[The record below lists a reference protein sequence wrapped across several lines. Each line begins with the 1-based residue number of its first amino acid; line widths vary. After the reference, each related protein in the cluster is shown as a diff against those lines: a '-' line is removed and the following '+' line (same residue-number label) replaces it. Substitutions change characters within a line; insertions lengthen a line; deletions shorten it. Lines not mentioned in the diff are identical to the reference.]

1 MLKCFLEIGA
11 KPSLFDGLYI
21 SENKQLCSSFM
32 GKYPVVFITLKNVD
46 GLSFEEAKYRF
57 VDVIG
62 SEDRAFHPAKIAAPP
77 HPEPESEAEQKP
89 DEEKQ
94 ADGDKSA
101 DLSPKAGRRITKVIP
116 DRLGAGV

>member
-1 MLKCFLEIGA
+1 MDLNNKVTIYYTIGLPNVQELWER
-11 KPSLFDGLYI
+11 KNIVISLVQNNA
-21 SENKQLCSSFM
+21 SENTVHSR
-32 GKYPVVFITLKNVD
+32 IKN
-46 GLSFEEAKYRF
+46 

-62 SEDRAFHPAKIAAPP
+62 SEDRAFHPAKIVAPP

-116 DRLGAGV
+116 DRFGAGV